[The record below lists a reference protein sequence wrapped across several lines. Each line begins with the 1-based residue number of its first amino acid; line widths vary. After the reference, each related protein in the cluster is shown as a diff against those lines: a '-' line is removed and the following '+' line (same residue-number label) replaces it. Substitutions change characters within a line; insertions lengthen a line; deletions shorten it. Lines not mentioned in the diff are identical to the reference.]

1 MDTENFIAE
10 FKKTFVYD
18 ILSMS
23 LKDEQLFE
31 HVVDGDGVL
40 WFKEQTRQMW
50 SMWQAAKANPKGFMV
65 VPKEP
70 RQAFES
76 LQCSAV
82 FERLEY
88 IEVGGLYAVKDEFR
102 ECIFTLT
109 KCNELNFG
117 WRMYQAAIQ
126 KNIIDAI
133 EVREQ
138 K

>member
-1 MDTENFIAE
+1 
-10 FKKTFVYD
+10 
-18 ILSMS
+18 MS
-23 LKDEQLFE
+23 DLQL
-31 HVVDGDGVL
+31 
-40 WFKEQTRQMW
+40 
-50 SMWQAAKANPKGFMV
+50 
-65 VPKEP
+65 

-76 LQCSAV
+76 LQCSAI

-126 KNIIDAI
+126 KSIAAGEELQSWLAVNSMAAGDCRMYEPVISANDIANKI
-133 EVREQ
+133 QELTGA
-138 K
+138 KA